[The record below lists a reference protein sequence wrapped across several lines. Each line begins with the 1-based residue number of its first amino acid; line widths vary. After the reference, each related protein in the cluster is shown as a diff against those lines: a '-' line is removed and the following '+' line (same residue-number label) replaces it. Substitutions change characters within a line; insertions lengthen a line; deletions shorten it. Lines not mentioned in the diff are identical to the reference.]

1 MGHTYELADAAW
13 KQVDREGL
21 RGVET
26 HVVVPA
32 DEGGRKQVAVTRI
45 AAGGVYGV
53 HVDDYSQVFF
63 VLEGRGEAEVG
74 GERVPLE
81 PAVILRTQAGDPHGL
96 WAAADV
102 PLVVLTVNTYPE
114 G

>member
-1 MGHTYELADAAW
+1 MGDTYELADAAW
-13 KQVDREGL
+13 KQVEREGL

-53 HVDDYSQVFF
+53 HLDD
-63 VLEGRGEAEVG
+63 
-74 GERVPLE
+74 
-81 PAVILRTQAGDPHGL
+81 
-96 WAAADV
+96 
-102 PLVVLTVNTYPE
+102 
-114 G
+114 